1 MTWACLEIIPH
12 PETKVEPLQL
22 EDFIAALYGTKV
34 TWAYS
39 IVYDGK
45 HLCFNFIVPK
55 QVASTIRKSLES
67 RFNKIVIVE
76 GRIPSL
82 KSYRYYAE
90 LRLVRGFYYPLFHL
104 TRQKEVESNPVD
116 VIASAMTGGSS
127 TVLIIAA
134 PEPRGASVIASFV
147 YEKKTGKPVSLGKVF
162 LKEIVSLGEIALSS
176 STKPRAENIK
186 VKKPELTEEEKR
198 ILREAQYKMHHQLYA
213 TRIMVLA
220 DREDLV
226 YDIASSFNQFP
237 LNNFTFKVREV
248 DEKILRGCREL
259 KLKRLGLIIKNKR
272 LPILSPKELA
282 AYVNLPTALNT
293 LPVKTAATILGP
305 PPELIKVE

>member
-1 MTWACLEIIPH
+1 MAWTCLEVIPH
-12 PETKVEPLQL
+12 PETEVEPLQL

-45 HLCFNFIVPK
+45 HLSFYFIVPK
-55 QVASTIRKSLES
+55 QVASTVRKSLES
-67 RFNKIVIVE
+67 RFNKIVIVKN
-76 GRIPSL
+76 RMPSL
-82 KSYRYYAE
+82 KNYRYYTE

-116 VIASAMTGGSS
+116 VIASAMTGGPSMI
-127 TVLIIAA
+127 LIIAT

-147 YEKKTGKPVSLGKVF
+147 YEKKTGKPASLGKVF
-162 LKEIVSLGEIALSS
+162 LKEIVSLGEAALSS
-176 STKPRAENIK
+176 STKPKAEDIK

-213 TRIMVLA
+213 TRIIMFA

-237 LNNFTFKVREV
+237 LNNFTFKVGEV
-248 DEKILRGCREL
+248 NEKILREYREL
-259 KLKRLGLIIKNKR
+259 KPKKLGLIIKNKR
-272 LPILSPKELA
+272 LPILSPRELA

-293 LPVKTAATILGP
+293 LPVKTAAIILGP
-305 PPELIKVE
+305 PPELIKID